1 MPGPALEV
9 HGLRELRRNLRQ
21 LGDDATDL
29 KDANAETAQVVASAA
44 VARAPKR
51 SGRLAASV
59 KGNRAVGRATV
70 KAGTA
75 RIAYAGP
82 IHWGWPARHITG
94 QPFVTDAAQDT
105 EQTWLPA
112 YEAAIAAVV
121 ERATHNT

>member
-21 LGDDATDL
+21 LGDDAADL
-29 KDANAETAQVVASAA
+29 KDANAETAQVVAAAA

-51 SGRLAASV
+51 TGRLAQSV

-70 KAGTA
+70 KAGAA
-75 RIAYAGP
+75 RVPYAGP

-94 QPFVTDAAQDT
+94 QPFVVEAAEDT
-105 EQTWLPA
+105 EPTWLPA
-112 YEAAIAAVV
+112 YETAIAALV
-121 ERATHNT
+121 ERASHN